1 MFNWL
6 KNLFDRFTIR
16 LGAARSPR
24 WNEVRKEFLKHFPEC
39 AVCGKKG
46 KIRSNEV
53 HHIKPFHLEPS
64 RELSAGNLITLCRP
78 DHLLFGHLNS
88 WFSFNEDVV
97 KDAKKWFDAIKGR
110 P

>member
-6 KNLFDRFTIR
+6 RNLFDRFTIR

-24 WNEVRKEFLKHFPEC
+24 WNEVRREFLKHFPTC
-39 AVCGKKG
+39 AVCGGKKML
-46 KIRSNEV
+46 EV
-53 HHIKPFHLEPS
+53 HHIQPYHLEPS

-97 KDAKKWFDAIKGR
+97 KDAEMMYNKIKGR